1 MKFFVKKFKF
11 FFFSFLFI
19 YPLFAEEPFAPA
31 AEIEDETFL
40 LQSSEPL
47 PLRDF
52 LFSVSLYSLTGK
64 QESRNVAGFAQ
75 ISRQASSF
83 LMLKFYNWQE
93 KKLTFLYEIYY
104 PEKKC
109 LISPKDI
116 VSVKEIILKE
126 NLEENVSG
134 GTFSFDDEN
143 MQDSVLEI
151 LENSDD
157 DFVPVEEDVWSVF
170 RKKDGSLRKFT
181 FNDESFS
188 LNKDSDS
195 TFTVKAYDDSVIRK
209 YFTGD
214 GLVSKIQYFNNP
226 KTADDFLLK
235 KETEFFYDEKGMLY
249 RTCEENFQKKT
260 REESFYDENSRL
272 VKKIDF
278 HYETVVSE
286 NEGETETGKEKLELK
301 QDSVSE
307 WTYSQ
312 EGNLLSYRQEKRE
325 LKKNYLGKENTSVT
339 ETLTQYIYGSNSE
352 KPDVLYY
359 ENGSLRKETLFKDE
373 LNYTEVLYI
382 DGGFKIEAEFC
393 DGIKK
398 METVFSGDKLLRR
411 KYYGQD

>member
-1 MKFFVKKFKF
+1 
-11 FFFSFLFI
+11 
-19 YPLFAEEPFAPA
+19 
-31 AEIEDETFL
+31 
-40 LQSSEPL
+40 
-47 PLRDF
+47 
-52 LFSVSLYSLTGK
+52 
-64 QESRNVAGFAQ
+64 
-75 ISRQASSF
+75 
-83 LMLKFYNWQE
+83 
-93 KKLTFLYEIYY
+93 
-104 PEKKC
+104 
-109 LISPKDI
+109 
-116 VSVKEIILKE
+116 
-126 NLEENVSG
+126 
-134 GTFSFDDEN
+134 
-143 MQDSVLEI
+143 
-151 LENSDD
+151 
-157 DFVPVEEDVWSVF
+157 
-170 RKKDGSLRKFT
+170 
-181 FNDESFS
+181 
-188 LNKDSDS
+188 
-195 TFTVKAYDDSVIRK
+195 
-209 YFTGD
+209 
-214 GLVSKIQYFNNP
+214 
-226 KTADDFLLK
+226 
-235 KETEFFYDEKGMLY
+235 MLY

-398 METVFSGDKLLRR
+398 METVFSSDKLLRR

>member
-1 MKFFVKKFKF
+1 
-11 FFFSFLFI
+11 
-19 YPLFAEEPFAPA
+19 
-31 AEIEDETFL
+31 
-40 LQSSEPL
+40 
-47 PLRDF
+47 
-52 LFSVSLYSLTGK
+52 
-64 QESRNVAGFAQ
+64 
-75 ISRQASSF
+75 
-83 LMLKFYNWQE
+83 
-93 KKLTFLYEIYY
+93 
-104 PEKKC
+104 
-109 LISPKDI
+109 
-116 VSVKEIILKE
+116 
-126 NLEENVSG
+126 
-134 GTFSFDDEN
+134 
-143 MQDSVLEI
+143 MQDSILEL

-157 DFVPVEEDVWSVF
+157 DPVPVEKDVWSVF
-170 RKKDGSLRKFT
+170 RKKDGSLRKFI
-181 FNDESFS
+181 FNDESLS
-188 LNKDSDS
+188 LNKVTDS

-235 KETEFFYDEKGMLY
+235 KETEFFYDEKGILY

>member
-64 QESRNVAGFAQ
+64 KESQSAAGFAQ

-104 PEKKC
+104 PEKKG

-143 MQDSVLEI
+143 MQDSILEL

-157 DFVPVEEDVWSVF
+157 DPVPVEKDVWSVF
-170 RKKDGSLRKFT
+170 RKKDGSLRKFI
-181 FNDESFS
+181 FNDESLS
-188 LNKDSDS
+188 LNKVTDS